1 MNQIMEKYMEMEE
14 LKLANKKA
22 KIKKDKYN
30 QEMG

>member
-14 LKLANKKA
+14 QKLTNKKA
-22 KIKKDKYN
+22 EIKKDKYN

>member
-14 LKLANKKA
+14 LQLTNKKA
-22 KIKKDKYN
+22 EIKKGKQN